1 MNASL
6 APSETETLPVLTPD
20 RVEQF
25 MTLRMEVFSITR
37 VPEGTEV
44 TIEYQPG
51 MMAMTKAERDAAL
64 FESFGFER
72 CLCELCSSPPD
83 VIAKSDERRREIKE
97 LSETLEGA
105 SDRAATFT
113 KLERI
118 RVLLEEE
125 GFKGL
130 PAFGSSSSFSLTLVR
145 IRRARSLMDRF
156 LTADAGVS
164 SAFRVYLSLRAR
176 AQREN
181 PE

>member
-1 MNASL
+1 
-6 APSETETLPVLTPD
+6 
-20 RVEQF
+20 

-51 MMAMTKAERDAAL
+51 MVAMTKAERDAAL

-72 CLCELCSSPPD
+72 CLCELCSSSPD
-83 VIAKSDERRREIKE
+83 VIAESDERRREVKE

-105 SDRAATFT
+105 SDRAATFA

-130 PAFGSSSSFSLTLVR
+130 PAFGSSLSSFTLLR
-145 IRRARSLMDRF
+145 ISQALSLMDRC